1 MVAADPP
8 HIVMVAPNGARLTKA
23 DHPAVPLTPAEL
35 ARTAAE
41 CAEAGAAAIH
51 LHVRDADGRH
61 TLDAEPYR
69 DALAAVRQAVG
80 ERLVCQITTEAAGRY
95 GPEPMMAVVRDLRPD
110 WVSVAVREIAPT
122 PHDEPAAA
130 RFFAWMRDAGIVPQ
144 FIVHEPTDALR
155 LAQWR
160 RRGLVPFRPAF
171 LQIVLGRYGTGR
183 PGRPRDLL
191 RFLNAIDPDDHWMV
205 CAFGRADAACA
216 LTAATLGGH
225 SRVGFENNVM
235 RADGS
240 VAASNAELVAQ
251 SVAGARACGRR
262 IATATAARELI
273 G

>member
-1 MVAADPP
+1 MLASDPP
-8 HIVMVAPNGARLTKA
+8 YIVMVAPNGARLTKA
-23 DHPAVPLTPAEL
+23 DHPAVPISPAEL

-41 CAEAGAAAIH
+41 CVETGAAAIH

-61 TLDAEPYR
+61 TLDADRYR
-69 DALAAVRQAVG
+69 EALAAVREAVG
-80 ERLVCQITTEAAGRY
+80 DRLVCQITTEAVGRY
-95 GPEPMMAVVRDLRPD
+95 GPEEMMAVVRDVRPD
-110 WVSVAVREIAPT
+110 WVSIAVREIAPT

-130 RFFAWMRDAGIVPQ
+130 RFFAWMHDAGIVPQ
-144 FIVHEPTDALR
+144 FIVHEPADALR
-155 LAQWR
+155 LALWR

-171 LQIVLGRYGTGR
+171 LQIVLGRYGTQR

-191 RFLNAIDPDDHWMV
+191 RFLNAIDPCDRWMV
-205 CAFGRADAACA
+205 CAFGQAEAACA

-240 VAASNAELVAQ
+240 VAASNAELVAR
-251 SVAGARACGRR
+251 SVAGARACGRT
-262 IATATAARELI
+262 IATAAEARALI